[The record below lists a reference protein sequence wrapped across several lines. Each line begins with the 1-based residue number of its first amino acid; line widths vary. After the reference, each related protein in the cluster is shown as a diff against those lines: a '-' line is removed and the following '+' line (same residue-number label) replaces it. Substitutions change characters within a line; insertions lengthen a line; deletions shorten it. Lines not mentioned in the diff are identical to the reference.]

1 MGDLD
6 EHDLS
11 DVHRLSKK
19 FDYNPELVINALI
32 DVNRS
37 IDLNERST
45 ELNKNF
51 VDMNNFYFFFKEP
64 SLAAFNQK
72 LTKIP
77 PNRSEPNFTQLLKAG
92 KSDNISS
99 SISPLV
105 VRSKKVEKVTAGF
118 EITPDKGSIDS
129 LSKRLEK
136 EVNLAAATSSS
147 AFPKTPK
154 PIEIRHVSTPAS
166 ATKSR

>member
-51 VDMNNFYFFFKEP
+51 VDMNNFYFFF
-64 SLAAFNQK
+64 
-72 LTKIP
+72 
-77 PNRSEPNFTQLLKAG
+77 
-92 KSDNISS
+92 
-99 SISPLV
+99 
-105 VRSKKVEKVTAGF
+105 
-118 EITPDKGSIDS
+118 
-129 LSKRLEK
+129 
-136 EVNLAAATSSS
+136 
-147 AFPKTPK
+147 
-154 PIEIRHVSTPAS
+154 
-166 ATKSR
+166 